1 DYSAIAIGP
10 GGRNKEALARRLK
23 NLRSFKNVV
32 VDAEALNAL
41 ASMNIRLPSTW
52 ILTPHEGELSRLINI
67 SSKSIQKD
75 RLKYLK
81 VAQQKFG
88 CIVLLKGH
96 KSLIAD
102 NKRIYEIQSGNPAL
116 AKAGTGDVLTGI
128 IAGLLSQG
136 VVSTKAACLGA
147 YLHGCIADQWVKEND
162 VLSLMASDLVCEI
175 PSTIRKVRRKKA

>member
-1 DYSAIAIGP
+1 MTKYTKAHAKKDLPKRKSSANKTIGGKCLIIAGSKSMWGAAVLSATAAARVGAGYVYLAPLESGFPVVKHPDFLLHKSTNKLTDYSAIAIGP

-67 SSKSIQKD
+67 SSKSIQTD

-88 CIVLLKGH
+88 CIVLLK
-96 KSLIAD
+96 
-102 NKRIYEIQSGNPAL
+102 
-116 AKAGTGDVLTGI
+116 
-128 IAGLLSQG
+128 
-136 VVSTKAACLGA
+136 
-147 YLHGCIADQWVKEND
+147 
-162 VLSLMASDLVCEI
+162 
-175 PSTIRKVRRKKA
+175 